1 MFRDAGRGLVGA
13 TLLVAAVLAVAA
25 TNAPAFAQAG
35 PTVSFAT
42 VALGTGSGVHE
53 PVQLVIRDQAAWVT
67 LWGRHRGATRGP
79 VPAVDFNRDM
89 VIAIFA
95 DESGTPRQLRIRQI
109 TQEAD
114 RLEVSY
120 TLAVIGPLP
129 EGEGTSRVVP
139 FHIVRLARSTLP
151 VRFVRVKT
159 PQVY

>member
-1 MFRDAGRGLVGA
+1 MPFV
-13 TLLVAAVLAVAA
+13 
-25 TNAPAFAQAG
+25 
-35 PTVSFAT
+35 T
-42 VALGTGSGVHE
+42 VAQGNASGVHE
-53 PVQLVIRDQAAWVT
+53 PTQLVIRDQAAWVT
-67 LWGRHRGATRGP
+67 LWSRHRGATRDP
-79 VPAVDFNRDM
+79 VPAVDFSRDM

-120 TLAVIGPLP
+120 TLAVMGPLP
-129 EGEGTSRVVP
+129 EGEGASRVVP
-139 FHIVRLARSTLP
+139 FHIVRLARSTLL

>member
-1 MFRDAGRGLVGA
+1 MFRDVGRLVGL
-13 TLLVAAVLAVAA
+13 TLLVATALAVAA
-25 TNAPAFAQAG
+25 ADEPALAQSG
-35 PTVSFAT
+35 PTVPFVT
-42 VALGTGSGVHE
+42 VAQGTASGVHE
-53 PVQLVIRDQAAWVT
+53 PAQLVIRDQAAWVT

-79 VPAVDFNRDM
+79 VPSVDFNRDM

-95 DESGTPRQLRIRQI
+95 DESGTPRQLKIRQI
-109 TQEAD
+109 TRETD

-120 TLAVIGPLP
+120 TLAVTGPLP
-129 EGEGTSRVVP
+129 EGEGASRVVP